1 MTVVAAGSE
10 AGERRPL
17 LSVRNLSVSYGAIRA
32 LKSAS
37 LDVYP
42 GEIVAVIGANGAG
55 KSTMM
60 NAIMGDVPRGGGEIT
75 LGGKT
80 LPSRSFQVVS
90 AGVSLSPE
98 GRKVFAPLTVL
109 ENLEIGAFPISDKGE
124 IADQM
129 RRVFNLFPR
138 LEERKG
144 QYAGTLSGGEQQM
157 LAIGRA
163 LMARPKVLLLDEPS
177 LGLAP
182 IIITE
187 IFKELADINRTLGMT
202 ILLVEQNA
210 RKALLLSNR
219 AYVLQTG
226 VIISEGNSKDML
238 DDPEIAE
245 AYLGGSDKQPIV

>member
-1 MTVVAAGSE
+1 MMDAAAE
-10 AGERRPL
+10 MKRPL
-17 LSVRNLSVSYGAIRA
+17 LSVKNLSVSYGAIQA
-32 LKSAS
+32 LKGAS

-60 NAIMGDVPRGGGEIT
+60 NAIMGDVKRGGGEIS
-75 LGGKT
+75 LDGNP
-80 LPSRSFQVVS
+80 LPARSFQVVS
-90 AGVSLSPE
+90 AGISLSPE
-98 GRKVFAPLTVL
+98 GRKVFAPLTVM
-109 ENLEIGAFPISDKGE
+109 ENLEIGAFPLKDKGE
-124 IADQM
+124 IDEQTQ
-129 RRVFNLFPR
+129 RVFNLFPR
-138 LEERKG
+138 LEERRN

-163 LMARPKVLLLDEPS
+163 LMARPRVLLLDEPS

-182 IIITE
+182 IVITE
-187 IFKELADINRTLGMT
+187 IFKELAAINKTMGMT

-226 VIISEGNSKDML
+226 VIISGGNSRDML
-238 DDPEIAE
+238 NDPEIIA
-245 AYLGGSDKQPIV
+245 AYLGGGAG

>member
-1 MTVVAAGSE
+1 MNGMTAE
-10 AGERRPL
+10 DRRPL

-32 LKSAS
+32 LKGAS

-60 NAIMGDVPRGGGEIT
+60 NAIMGDVRRGGGEIS
-75 LGGKT
+75 LDGKR
-80 LPSRSFQVVS
+80 LPARSFQVVS
-90 AGVSLSPE
+90 AGISLSPE
-98 GRKVFAPLTVL
+98 GRKVFAPLTVM
-109 ENLEIGAFPISDKGE
+109 ENLEIGAFPLKRKED
-124 IADQM
+124 IAEQT

-138 LEERKG
+138 LEERRG

-163 LMARPKVLLLDEPS
+163 LMARPRVLLLDEPS

-182 IIITE
+182 IVITE
-187 IFKELADINRTLGMT
+187 IFKELAAINKTMGMT
-202 ILLVEQNA
+202 ILIVEQNA
-210 RKALLLSNR
+210 RKALLLSDR

-226 VIISEGNSKDML
+226 TITAEGNSRDL
-238 DDPEIAE
+238 LGDQEIIN
-245 AYLGGSDKQPIV
+245 AYLGGS